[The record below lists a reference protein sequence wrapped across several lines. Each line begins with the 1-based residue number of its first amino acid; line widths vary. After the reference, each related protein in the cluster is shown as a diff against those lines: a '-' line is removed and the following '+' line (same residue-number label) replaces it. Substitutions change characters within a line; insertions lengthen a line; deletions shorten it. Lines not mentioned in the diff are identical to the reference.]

1 MKTSTLAKTA
11 ALSLA
16 AILWIFLMVL
26 ATGCVSNTGVSP
38 AAGNPSPEQAAFIA
52 AANKCSETNM
62 TATGIAGTFT
72 YSVSSDCTFTKALVR
87 LNESESQGMKTMLE
101 GKNMTCVYTPGNFDP
116 RWVTSLVGGMEYCNG
131 DLKDAL
137 AKLIIFT
144 T

>member
-1 MKTSTLAKTA
+1 MKEAQSAKRT

-16 AILWIFLMVL
+16 AILGIVLMIL
-26 ATGCVSNTGVSP
+26 ANGCASTTGASP
-38 AAGNPSPEQAAFIA
+38 SSGNPSPEQAAFIA
-52 AANKCSETNM
+52 AAGKCSETSM

-72 YSVSSDCTFTKALVR
+72 YSVSPDCTFTKTLVR
-87 LNESESQGMKTMLE
+87 LNESETQGIKTMLE
-101 GKNMTCVYTPGNFDP
+101 GKNMTCVYTPGNFDS

-137 AKLIIFT
+137 ANLIIFT

>member
-1 MKTSTLAKTA
+1 MKEAKPAKTA

-16 AILWIFLMVL
+16 AILGIFLMVL
-26 ATGCVSNTGVSP
+26 AAGCSSNTGASP
-38 AAGNPSPEQAAFIA
+38 ASGNLSPEQAAFIA

-62 TATGIAGTFT
+62 TTTGIAGTFT
-72 YSVSSDCTFTKALVR
+72 YSVSSDCTFTKTLVR
-87 LNESESQGMKTMLE
+87 LNESETLGMKTMLE
-101 GKNMTCVYTPGNFDP
+101 GKNMTCVYTKGNFDS